1 MSETKVCNNCNEEL
15 TLDRFGII
23 KKNGKEYIRN
33 VCKTCHNEQA
43 KENKRDKTYKPKKI
57 KDAGIIVDGDGK
69 VEYKI
74 NNKNR
79 GSNMSSIF
87 TDREIEALKSL
98 VSKHNQLM
106 SIVNNIV
113 NFEKIEDIKIK
124 KSITIS
130 NLNHLKILEIVKN
143 TDKNYS
149 QIVDGLIKSALENI

>member
-1 MSETKVCNNCNEEL
+1 MNETKICNKCGIEKQLTEENFIFR
-15 TLDRFGII
+15 DRGNTKYWEGTCRECSNKARRKGI
-23 KKNGKEYIRN
+23 E
-33 VCKTCHNEQA
+33 
-43 KENKRDKTYKPKKI
+43 YKPKLK
-57 KDAGIIVDGDGK
+57 KDKGIIVDGDGK

-106 SIVNNIV
+106 SIVNNRV

-149 QIVDGLIKSALENI
+149 QIVDSLIKSALENT